1 MNRVTTECH
10 AWIITKTNGAAL
22 GFCDHDRALSVN
34 GVLCQPQAGLAS
46 VALQQSSGMSI
57 DNTEASGYLSDVAIN
72 ESDIKLGLYDG
83 AEVQTWRV
91 DWQNTETASLEFRGH
106 ISSITQKDTLF
117 HAEIQGLTAA
127 LNRPVG
133 RVFQKPC
140 SAVLGDKRC
149 GVDIGSSDVQ
159 LQVAV
164 SDLTEGRVVKIPYA
178 IPFDEG
184 WFSHGVARVEYGN
197 DYIKYYTIKNDRRL
211 EASSEVEFWYPVIEP
226 ERVQSISLIAGC
238 DKRFETCKS
247 KFNNAINFQGFP
259 DIPDQDWMAI
269 HPTQSSEKSGGTRR

>member
-10 AWIITKTNGAAL
+10 AWIITKTNGTAL
-22 GFCDHDRALSVN
+22 GFCGHDRTLSVN

-72 ESDIKLGLYDG
+72 ERDIKLGLYDG

-91 DWQNTETASLEFRGH
+91 DWQNPETATLEFRGY

-127 LNRPVG
+127 LNRPIG

-149 GVDIGSSDVQ
+149 GVDIASNDLQ
-159 LQVAV
+159 LHVDP
-164 SDLTEGRVVKIPYA
+164 SDLIEGRRVTLPYST
-178 IPFDEG
+178 PFAEG
-184 WFSHGVARVEYGN
+184 WFSHGVARVDYGDN
-197 DYIKYYTIKNDRRL
+197 HSQDFAIKNDRL
-211 EASSEVEFWYPVIEP
+211 SETSRDIELWYPIPEP
-226 ERVQSISLIAGC
+226 
-238 DKRFETCKS
+238 
-247 KFNNAINFQGFP
+247 
-259 DIPDQDWMAI
+259 
-269 HPTQSSEKSGGTRR
+269 SSSNWQASYNPRPRPS